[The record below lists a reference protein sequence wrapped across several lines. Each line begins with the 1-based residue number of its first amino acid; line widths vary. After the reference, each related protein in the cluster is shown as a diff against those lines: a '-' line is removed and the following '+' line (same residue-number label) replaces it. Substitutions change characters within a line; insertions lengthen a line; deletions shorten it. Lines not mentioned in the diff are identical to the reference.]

1 MSQIKIT
8 MLAIKLFMTSGL
20 VVLIIT
26 MSACTITNKYGPYYG
41 KVVDKETKEPIEG
54 AAVLFVFYTAS
65 FSVGGPV
72 YHYADAI
79 ETTTNKNGEFRL
91 AEHRIIAT
99 GILQR
104 WDEYENVTI
113 FKPGYGCYPN
123 HPDVEALGP
132 GFPRD
137 NSTII
142 ELPQLKTKEERLD
155 MPSLNFDVP
164 YDKQKNLVNLINQE
178 LKLFGATWSY
188 TAESFNSRH

>member
-1 MSQIKIT
+1 MIRRKVRILAGKVIIT
-8 MLAIKLFMTSGL
+8 
-20 VVLIIT
+20 VVLAALLIA

-41 KVVDKETKEPIEG
+41 RVVDKETKQPIEG

-79 ETTTNKNGEFRL
+79 ETTTDRNGEFRL
-91 AEHRIIAT
+91 AAHRIVAT

-113 FKPGYGCYPN
+113 FKPGYGCYPT

-132 GFPRD
+132 GFPTRQLV
-137 NSTII
+137 TI
-142 ELPQLKTKEERLD
+142 ELPRLKTREDRLASTHCA
-155 MPSLNFDVP
+155 PSSDVS
-164 YDKQKNLVNLINQE
+164 YHKAKRFIDLVNSENITLGLE
-178 LKLFGATWSY
+178 PDR
-188 TAESFNSRH
+188 SRHR